1 MAGKY
6 KNKILIII
14 GGGLEQKK
22 AYQIAKK
29 NGAVI
34 ISTDINPQ
42 CPCATYADHF
52 IKASTRDYKQTVSKL
67 KQFFLTSKLKP
78 DGVMTIANDVPLTVA
93 HVAKFFGLPGI
104 SIEAAKI
111 LQRKDL
117 MKELFAENNINTS
130 KWIVTDVASEIKNF
144 MLDKKKIVIKP
155 LDGRGALGVYLLTN
169 EDQIDSLLSKS
180 LAISKE
186 NKVIVEE
193 FTEGIQLSSESMI
206 LNGKVFTPTIAHRNY
221 SRIKEFLP
229 HIIEDG
235 GDIPAPLNNQI
246 LSIIDEI
253 ILNIS
258 RSLDIDNGIIKGD
271 LILANTGEVFVVE
284 VAGRLSGGLFAS
296 HQIPLTTGVDL
307 VEAEIN
313 RSIGIEISPS
323 ELIPKFNKSSCIRYI
338 FPQRGTIKD
347 IKGLS
352 KIYKIENV
360 EHFEMFK
367 NINDVCYKTKKH
379 GDRLGYVL
387 AVANNNRIAKESC
400 LKALS
405 EIEVIYG

>member
-1 MAGKY
+1 MADKY

-29 NGAVI
+29 HGAVI
-34 ISTDINPQ
+34 VSTDINSK

-52 IKASTRDYKQTVSKL
+52 IKTSTRDYKQTISKL
-67 KQFFLTSKLKP
+67 KEFFFTSKLKP

-93 HVAKFFGLPGI
+93 HVANFFGLPGM
-104 SIEAAKI
+104 SIETAQI

-117 MKELFAENNINTS
+117 MKELFAANNIKTS
-130 KWIVTDVASEIKNF
+130 KWIVTDDTSEIKNF

-155 LDGRGALGVYLLTN
+155 LDGRGALGVYLLTKD
-169 EDQIDSLLSKS
+169 DQIDLLLSKS
-180 LAISKE
+180 LDISKE

-206 LNGKVFTPTIAHRNY
+206 LNGKVFTPAIAHRNY

-235 GDIPAPLNNQI
+235 GDIPAPLNNKT
-246 LSIIDEI
+246 LNIIDEV

-258 RSLDIDNGIIKGD
+258 RALKINNGIIKGD
-271 LILANTGEVFVVE
+271 LIITKTGEVFVVE

-313 RSIGIEISPS
+313 RSIGIEINPS
-323 ELIPKFNKSSCIRYI
+323 ELTPKFKKSSCIRYI
-338 FPQRGTIKD
+338 FPQTGTIKN

-352 KIYKIENV
+352 KIYKIKNV
-360 EHFEMFK
+360 KHF
-367 NINDVCYKTKKH
+367 
-379 GDRLGYVL
+379 
-387 AVANNNRIAKESC
+387 
-400 LKALS
+400 
-405 EIEVIYG
+405 